1 MVQINHFCMDSP
13 ARLDGS
19 IVANLS
25 PGSLFGLLPNLVP
38 FRCQSDSQGC
48 STNATRASGAGYP
61 HKKQPQ
67 FPSDGACTSI
77 ASTGSRTQFLML
89 RPGKEQGC
97 ILQAT
102 FSRVFSLGHSC
113 ASARATPVT
122 RATAWAWA
130 YRCAVHETLI
140 LVERTAIGQCRLIGN
155 GPYSCL
161 RCR

>member
-1 MVQINHFCMDSP
+1 MDSP

-48 STNATRASGAGYP
+48 SNNATRASGAGYP

-77 ASTGSRTQFLML
+77 ASTGRKQPPPHQPEAAPTPPAE
-89 RPGKEQGC
+89 RGEQGC

-102 FSRVFSLGHSC
+102 FSRAFSLGHSC

-161 RCR
+161 RSR